1 MTQQEIKAVPLPY
14 DKDIEVDKIQPMLS
28 QNAFKIITDEM
39 AIILKEIQQK
49 YEINDTGFIEKYD
62 KQVQ

>member
-1 MTQQEIKAVPLPY
+1 MAQQEIKAAPLPS

-39 AIILKEIQQK
+39 MGMLRTIQRQ
-49 YEINDTGFIEKYD
+49 
-62 KQVQ
+62 